1 MGRDFTSLQ
10 IIYSL
15 LTEKKSIDFNL
26 TPFCDLF
33 FSLKLLWCWW
43 DWTSLSTF
51 FSHWCQ
57 NDCRHMFSCT
67 TDLTK
72 TSRRPAERWF
82 KSVTMWSK
90 KVNTA
95 LNVTRHALCY
105 RQILVSTALGVINR
119 CTDMIDSSDT
129 HAVFTEYRGPTENF
143 ITWRSISAK
152 PASACSRLH
161 FFKYGCC
168 CKEATTCKKLIF
180 LPQKINTSLARIRRM
195 EIKFIT
201 SSGLLVTGQKS
212 CLIMLLV
219 TKLIIL
225 RWKYRAT
232 SEPVF
237 VHCFVKRYTS
247 VLSWKTNSL

>member
-1 MGRDFTSLQ
+1 
-10 IIYSL
+10 
-15 LTEKKSIDFNL
+15 
-26 TPFCDLF
+26 
-33 FSLKLLWCWW
+33 
-43 DWTSLSTF
+43 
-51 FSHWCQ
+51 
-57 NDCRHMFSCT
+57 MFSCT

-180 LPQKINTSLARIRRM
+180 LPQKINTISTVSRWTHKICVTNSALDKMWNMINTSLARIRRM